1 MCGVDPHPP
10 SPAAAGP
17 VTPPALAPPRPA
29 NVAFFVITTIRVTVE
44 TPCLEHVVLANRLA
58 WTYIHP
64 PHPRPGAA
72 TGPARPPRPRRAPQ
86 PGPGIDSGV
95 LNTGILCNRLLLWIS
110 GLPTQSTAGWPVG

>member
-29 NVAFFVITTIRVTVE
+29 NVAFFVITRIRVTVK
-44 TPCLEHVVLANRLA
+44 TPCPVRLEHVVLANRLA

-64 PHPRPGAA
+64 PHPRPG
-72 TGPARPPRPRRAPQ
+72 PP
-86 PGPGIDSGV
+86 
-95 LNTGILCNRLLLWIS
+95 
-110 GLPTQSTAGWPVG
+110 GLPAPAAPRSLVQE